1 MRRPLQIG
9 LIVVA
14 AILAIAT
21 ATLFV
26 RYQQNLMAYSN
37 MKVEEE
43 STRQRYAQTL
53 DAIAEIQDSLN
64 TITVGD
70 ANVRMQP
77 TQAAEGGSKVN
88 QQEALD
94 RIATMRE
101 SIQRN
106 KNRIRQL
113 ESSLHK
119 SGIRVA
125 GLQKM
130 VTGLKHSVEEKEAI
144 VAELTTKVE
153 SLQNTVTGL
162 QTEVAVTQDTLR
174 ERDQTLE
181 ERRRELATIYYV
193 IGSKR
198 DLKNAGIIVSKG
210 GVLGLGKTITPSG
223 RFSDVTATALDTDQE
238 TVVHTPAAKVRV
250 LSPQPAA
257 SYELRLVDGRMEL
270 HILNPVEF
278 RKVKQLVIL
287 TA

>member
-1 MRRPLQIG
+1 MRKPVQIG
-9 LIVVA
+9 LIVLVA
-14 AILAIAT
+14 VLAIAT
-21 ATLFV
+21 GVLFV

-64 TITVGD
+64 TISVGD

-77 TQAAEGGSKVN
+77 TMGATEGGKVN

-106 KNRIRQL
+106 KQRIRQL

-119 SGIRVA
+119 NGIKVA

-144 VAELTTKVE
+144 VAELTTQVE
-153 SLQNTVTGL
+153 SLHTQVTGL

-193 IGSKR
+193 IGSKKE
-198 DLKNAGIIVSKG
+198 LANAGVIVAKG
-210 GVLGLGKTITPSG
+210 GVLGLGKTIQPSG
-223 RFSDVTATALDTDQE
+223 RFSDLTATALDTDQE

-250 LSPQPAA
+250 LSPQPAS
-257 SYELRLVDGRMEL
+257 SYELRLVDGHMEL
-270 HILNPVEF
+270 HILNPAEF